1 MTDTELKKIAK
12 VIYAEGGI
20 FSGKNDLALLAIA
33 QCIHDLLSSYKDL
46 DSCLKS
52 AFTAPSDQYD
62 TACLDAAKAVL
73 FEFIIYICCIY
84 MFIHIMRFV
93 FVETTLYV

>member
-33 QCIHDLLSSYKDL
+33 QCIHDLLSSYK
-46 DSCLKS
+46 
-52 AFTAPSDQYD
+52 
-62 TACLDAAKAVL
+62 AVSYTHL
-73 FEFIIYICCIY
+73 
-84 MFIHIMRFV
+84 
-93 FVETTLYV
+93 TLPTILRV